1 MDTKQIEYI
10 IKIADERNITKA
22 AEKLFITQSALS
34 QQLLK
39 LERELNTPL
48 FVRNKAEWQPTP
60 EGEIYLKNAREM
72 LRIKQRTYTTISDMV
87 NSKTGYLTVGLTPG
101 RGPDMFTHVYP
112 LFHDKYPEVTVT
124 PMELSVRRQQAMIRR
139 GELDIGFMTLCNS
152 QKTGDAYLDLFREE
166 LFLAVPDICAQ
177 ALNLPEATAEDEYPV
192 LSVDAVRYEPFV
204 LMYRQSTVRE
214 MIDQIFREAGFSPS
228 VLFETSSNATV
239 LSMIE
244 SRLCCGIIPA
254 HYVSKK
260 STGYPQAG
268 LAQDPMPKKEGM
280 RFFRMPSHPTWQIT
294 VSYQKNAYLSKA
306 AKQFI
311 RLAMDFWKQE
321 PQLTALCQF
330 K

>member
-10 IKIADERNITKA
+10 IKIADEQNITKA

-39 LERELNTPL
+39 LERELNTTL
-48 FVRNKAEWQPTP
+48 FIRNKSEWQPTP

-87 NSKTGYLTVGLTPG
+87 SSKTGYLSVGLTPG

-112 LFHDKYPEVTVT
+112 LFHDQYPEVTVT

-139 GELDIGFMTLCNS
+139 GELDIGFMTLSNS
-152 QKTGDAYLDLFREE
+152 QKTSDAYLDLFREE
-166 LFLAVPDICAQ
+166 LYLAVPDICAQ
-177 ALNLPEATAEDEYPV
+177 ALGLPAEPTEENEYPL
-192 LSVDAVRYEPFV
+192 LSIEALRYEPFV
-204 LMYRQSTVRE
+204 LMYRQSTVRD
-214 MIDQIFREAGFSPS
+214 MIDLIFREAGFSPS

-260 STGYPQAG
+260 
-268 LAQDPMPKKEGM
+268 KEGI
-280 RFFRMPSHPTWQIT
+280 RFFRMPSHPTWQIS

-321 PQLTALCQF
+321 PQLTALCQI